1 MQATSKAALI
11 DFLRTQTFRAVLD
24 APSGGGWLLEALG
37 KHAGK

>member
-24 APSGGGWLLEALG
+24 APSGGSLLEALG
-37 KHAGK
+37 KQAGK